1 MGGPKSAG
9 GAVAETKEEQRED
22 GLLSRV
28 WRSVFRGPI
37 VPANDRE
44 RRWVVFNTL
53 LLHFRPT
60 QLPEKT
66 LRFTHTFGLGGM
78 SLVLV
83 LLLFATGILMMFVY
97 EPSPDAAYDSITSL
111 QEDVL
116 FGRLVRN
123 IHHWSANLLVGI
135 VLLHLLRVFLT
146 GGYHPPRQFNWV
158 VGLVLLLFIL
168 VANFTGYLLPWDQ
181 LSYWAITI
189 STAML
194 VYVPWIGESLQELAR
209 GGSEISSATLIGFYT
224 IHTTVVP
231 AALIVAAAL
240 HFWRVR
246 KAKGVVIPRRS
257 GEVIEDK
264 PPKVLFLPNLLVR
277 EVAVACVLVAV
288 VVLVSV
294 FWNAPL
300 GAEANPGMSPN
311 PAKAPWYFL
320 GFQELLL
327 HFHPVIAVALIPL
340 VAVLFFALVP
350 YFRYRDVE
358 GVWMM
363 SAVGR
368 RSGMAAVVCGLVVTP
383 LLIVGDELR
392 SAPADL
398 SSGLSGILPL
408 AVVAAVIAV
417 FVFVLRRWLA
427 APKEEIV
434 QALVILLLASMVV
447 LTVTGVWFR
456 GEGMALVWPWGI
468 GG

>member
-1 MGGPKSAG
+1 M
-9 GAVAETKEEQRED
+9 AEREQKQRE
-22 GLLSRV
+22 GLLHRV

-37 VPANDRE
+37 VPVTDRD

-78 SLVLV
+78 SLILI
-83 LLLFATGILMMFVY
+83 LLLFTTGILMMFVY
-97 EPSPDAAYDSITSL
+97 QPSPEVAYESITSL
-111 QEDVL
+111 QDNVL
-116 FGRLVRN
+116 FGSLVRN
-123 IHHWSANLLVGI
+123 THHWSANLLVGI
-135 VLLHLLRVFLT
+135 ALLHLLRVFLT
-146 GGYHPPRQFNWV
+146 GGYHAPRQFNWV

-194 VYVPWIGESLQELAR
+194 AYVPWVGERLQLLAR

-231 AALIVAAAL
+231 AVLIVVSAL

-246 KAKGVVIPRRS
+246 KARGVVIPRRS
-257 GEVIEDK
+257 GEAVDEK
-264 PPKVLFLPNLLVR
+264 PAKVLFLPNLLTR
-277 EVAVACVLVAV
+277 EAAVACVLVAV

-294 FWNAPL
+294 LWNAPL
-300 GAEANPGMSPN
+300 GAEANAGMSPN

-327 HFHPVIAVALIPL
+327 HFHPVIAVVLIPL
-340 VAVLFFALVP
+340 ALALFLAALP
-350 YFRYRDVE
+350 YIRYREDLS

-363 SAVGR
+363 SSAGR
-368 RSGMAAVVCGLVVTP
+368 RAGLAAVVTGLVVTP
-383 LLIVGDELR
+383 VAIIVDELR
-392 SAPADL
+392 SAPVDL
-398 SSGLSGILPL
+398 STGVSGILPL
-408 AVVAAVIAV
+408 VAILAVIVV
-417 FVFVLRRWLA
+417 FVLALRRWLVL
-427 APKEEIV
+427 PKEETV
-434 QALVILLLASMVV
+434 QAIVILLLVSMVV

-456 GEGMALVWPWGI
+456 GAGMSLVWPWEISG
-468 GG
+468 

>member
-1 MGGPKSAG
+1 M
-9 GAVAETKEEQRED
+9 AEREKEQRE
-22 GLLSRV
+22 GLLHRV

-37 VPANDRE
+37 VPVTDRD

-78 SLVLV
+78 SLILI
-83 LLLFATGILMMFVY
+83 LLLFTTGILMMFVY
-97 EPSPDAAYDSITSL
+97 QPSPEVAYESITSL
-111 QEDVL
+111 QDDVL
-116 FGRLVRN
+116 FGSLVRN
-123 IHHWSANLLVGI
+123 THHWSANLLVGI
-135 VLLHLLRVFLT
+135 VLLHLLRVYLT
-146 GGYHPPRQFNWV
+146 GGYHAPRQFNWV

-194 VYVPWIGESLQELAR
+194 AYVPWVGERLQLLAR

-231 AALIVAAAL
+231 AVLIVVSAL

-257 GEVIEDK
+257 GEAVDDK
-264 PPKVLFLPNLLVR
+264 PAKVLFRPNLLTR
-277 EVAVACVLVAV
+277 EAAVACVLVAV

-294 FWNAPL
+294 LWNAPL

-327 HFHPVIAVALIPL
+327 HFHPVIAVVLMPLAL
-340 VAVLFFALVP
+340 ALFLAALP
-350 YFRYRDVE
+350 YIRYREDLS

-363 SAVGR
+363 SPAGR
-368 RSGMAAVVCGLVVTP
+368 RAGLAAVVTGLVVTP
-383 LLIVGDELR
+383 VAIVVDELR
-392 SAPADL
+392 SAPTDL
-398 SSGLSGILPL
+398 STGVSGILPL
-408 AVVAAVIAV
+408 VAVVAVIVV
-417 FVFVLRRWLA
+417 FVLALRRWLVL
-427 APKEEIV
+427 PKEETV
-434 QALVILLLASMVV
+434 QAIVILLLVSMVV

-456 GEGMALVWPWGI
+456 GAGMSLVWPWEISG
-468 GG
+468 

>member
-1 MGGPKSAG
+1 
-9 GAVAETKEEQRED
+9 VAEEDRQQHD
-22 GLLSRV
+22 GLFRRI

-37 VPANDRE
+37 IPGNDRD

-60 QLPEKT
+60 QVPERT
-66 LRFTHTFGLGGM
+66 LRYTHTFGLGGM

-97 EPSPDAAYDSITSL
+97 QPSPAAAYDSITSL

-123 IHHWSANLLVGI
+123 THHWSANFLVGI
-135 VLLHLLRVFLT
+135 ALLHLLRVYLT
-146 GGYHPPRQFNWV
+146 GGYHAPRQFNWV

-168 VANFTGYLLPWDQ
+168 VGNFTGYLLPWDQ

-194 VYVPWIGESLQELAR
+194 AYVPQVGERLQQLAR
-209 GGSEISSATLIGFYT
+209 GGPEISSATLIGFYT
-224 IHTTVVP
+224 LHTTVVP
-231 AALIVAAAL
+231 AVLIAVSAL

-246 KAKGVVIPRRS
+246 KARGVVIPRRPD
-257 GEVIEDK
+257 EAVEDK
-264 PPKVLFLPNLLVR
+264 PVSVLFLPNLLTR
-277 EVAVACVLVAV
+277 EVAAACALVAV

-294 FWNAPL
+294 LCNAPL

-327 HFHPVIAVALIPL
+327 HFHPVVAVVLIPL
-340 VAVLFFALVP
+340 ALAVFFAALP
-350 YFRYRDVE
+350 YIRYRE
-358 GVWMM
+358 NLSGVWMM

-368 RSGMAAVVCGLVVTP
+368 RAGIAAVVTGLVVTP
-383 LLIVGDELR
+383 VLIVADELR

-398 SSGLSGILPL
+398 SSGLSGILP
-408 AVVAAVIAV
+408 VVAVLAVIAV
-417 FVFVLRRWLA
+417 FVDGLRRWLA
-427 APKEEIV
+427 LPKDETV
-434 QALVILLLASMVV
+434 QALVILILVAMVV

-456 GEGMALVWPWGI
+456 GAGMSLAWPWEV

>member
-1 MGGPKSAG
+1 M
-9 GAVAETKEEQRED
+9 AEREKEQRE
-22 GLLSRV
+22 GLLHRV

-37 VPANDRE
+37 VPVTDRD

-78 SLVLV
+78 SLVLI
-83 LLLFATGILMMFVY
+83 LLLFTTGILMMFVY
-97 EPSPDAAYDSITSL
+97 QPSPEVAYESITSL
-111 QEDVL
+111 QDDVL
-116 FGRLVRN
+116 FGGLVRN
-123 IHHWSANLLVGI
+123 THHWSANLLVGI
-135 VLLHLLRVFLT
+135 ALLHLLRVYLT
-146 GGYHPPRQFNWV
+146 GGYHAPRQFNWV

-194 VYVPWIGESLQELAR
+194 AYVPWVGERLQLLAR

-231 AALIVAAAL
+231 AVLIVVSAL

-257 GEVIEDK
+257 GEAFDEK
-264 PPKVLFLPNLLVR
+264 PAKVLFLPNLLTR
-277 EVAVACVLVAV
+277 EAAVACVLVAV

-294 FWNAPL
+294 LWNAPL

-327 HFHPVIAVALIPL
+327 HFHPVIAVVLIPL
-340 VAVLFFALVP
+340 ALALFLAALP
-350 YFRYRDVE
+350 YIRYREDLS

-363 SAVGR
+363 SPVGR
-368 RSGMAAVVCGLVVTP
+368 RAGLAAVVTGLVVTP
-383 LLIVGDELR
+383 IAIVVDELR

-398 SSGLSGILPL
+398 STGVSGILPL
-408 AVVAAVIAV
+408 VAILAAIVV
-417 FVFVLRRWLA
+417 FVLALRRWLA
-427 APKEEIV
+427 LPKEETV
-434 QALVILLLASMVV
+434 QAIVILLLVSMVV

-456 GEGMALVWPWGI
+456 GAGMSLVWPWEI